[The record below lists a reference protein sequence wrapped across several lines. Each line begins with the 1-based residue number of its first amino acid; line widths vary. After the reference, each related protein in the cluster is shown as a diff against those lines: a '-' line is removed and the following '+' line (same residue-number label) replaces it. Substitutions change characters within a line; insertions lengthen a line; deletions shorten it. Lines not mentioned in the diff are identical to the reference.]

1 MRARLWLML
10 RVLLVERR
18 GVRPLR
24 CSVCEST
31 FRRLSCV
38 PLLLDETESFGMTV
52 ESALGL
58 AMQRPSDWRM
68 RC

>member
-1 MRARLWLML
+1 MRARPWLML

-24 CSVCEST
+24 CSLCDST

-58 AMQRPSDWRM
+58 AMQRPSNWRM